1 MNALGKHS
9 HLGHHWMHYAC
20 LIAIVAVV
28 AAIAFDAPVL
38 AFLGGLFCV
47 AMMAGMVWMM
57 VGMARHR
64 R

>member
-1 MNALGKHS
+1 
-9 HLGHHWMHYAC
+9 MHYAC
-20 LIAIVAVV
+20 LVAIVAVV
-28 AAIAFDAPVL
+28 AAVAFDAPVF

-57 VGMARHR
+57 VEMARHR